1 MFAGHFVIQSFEML
15 GHLFLSSL
23 WILVVSNVVGRRMN
37 TGVEKI
43 DPDACLSP
51 PELIRGQKADGRIF
65 FFQIFI
71 DDGRLVNHAV
81 TIDQHRNL
89 GIRIQFEKI
98 LRFVFEIHFNELVG
112 ELLF

>member
-23 WILVVSNVVGRRMN
+23 RILVVSNVVGRRMN

-43 DPDACLSP
+43 DPDARLSP

-65 FFQIFI
+65 FFQIFVH
-71 DDGRLVNHAV
+71 DGRLVDDAV
-81 TIDQHRNL
+81 TVNQHRDL
-89 GIRIQFEKI
+89 GIRIQFEKVF
-98 LRFVFEIHFNELVG
+98 RFVFEIHFDELVG
-112 ELLF
+112 ELFF